1 LEAQHQFGDGFALAD
16 NPVER
21 RLAAILA
28 ADVVGYSRMMG
39 QDEAGTLSLIRALR
53 TDLIEPK
60 ITEHKGRLFKTMGD
74 GFLVEFPS
82 VVNAVACA
90 VAIQKAMVVRGADLL
105 ENQQLA
111 LRIGVNVG
119 DVIVEGDDLFG
130 DGVNVAARLEG
141 IGRPGD
147 VVISGA
153 VRDHLGNR
161 LDLHFDDLGEQRL
174 KNIGIPI
181 RAYAIEVESVPS
193 SSGPMAPATTK
204 PSIAVL
210 PFDNMS
216 GDPTQQYI
224 SDGITEDLTT
234 ELARFSGLT
243 VASRLAAFHYG
254 GKGKSPNVAARE
266 LGVTYVVEGSVR
278 VSGPRLRIAAQLID
292 ARTGK
297 HIWAD
302 RYDRDTGDIFT
313 IQDQVVAA
321 IVAML
326 EGRMAASEAA
336 AARAKSTTSWSAY
349 DCLLQGR
356 DLCDHQREPEAV
368 PYFERAIE
376 IDPRFALAH
385 AWLAVAL
392 TINNVVLLDSGQM
405 ARADGASKRA
415 LELDAKEATSHWA
428 RALYCFWTGD
438 HERSRFHFQRA
449 MTLNPADIQIKADYA
464 NWQRASGRPADALAT
479 IDAAISLGPF
489 VPDWFAAVRGQTL
502 FDLERYEEAVEA
514 LESVPVLYSSG
525 FLYLAAARAQMGD
538 LAGASE
544 VITKVKL
551 VKPDLSLRNVK
562 QVLHYALP
570 EARERLIESLHRAG
584 LAD

>member
-1 LEAQHQFGDGFALAD
+1 VLGANLGDGFALAD

-21 RLAAILA
+21 RLAAIFA
-28 ADVVGYSRMMG
+28 ADVVGYSKMMG
-39 QDEAGTLSLIRALR
+39 EDEAGTLSLVRSLR
-53 TDLIEPK
+53 SDLIEPK
-60 ITEHKGRLFKTMGD
+60 IVEHKGRLFKTMGD
-74 GFLVEFPS
+74 GFLAEFPS

-90 VAIQKAMVVRGADLL
+90 VAIQKALATRNTDLPDDRRM
-105 ENQQLA
+105 E

-119 DVIVEGDDLFG
+119 DVIAEGEDIFG

-141 IGRPGD
+141 VGRPGS

-161 LDLHFDDLGEQRL
+161 LDLQFDDLGEHRL
-174 KNIGIPI
+174 KNIETPI
-181 RAYAIEVESVPS
+181 RAYAARAETAAGST
-193 SSGPMAPATTK
+193 GPNPPATTK

-216 GDPTQQYI
+216 GNRDQQYI

-254 GKGKSPNVAARE
+254 EKGKSPLEAARS
-266 LGVTYVVEGSVR
+266 LGVTYIVEGSVR
-278 VSGPRLRIAAQLID
+278 ISGPRLRITAQLID
-292 ARTGK
+292 ARTGN

-302 RYDRDTGDIFT
+302 RYDRDTGDVFA
-313 IQDQVVAA
+313 IQDEVVAA

-336 AARAKSTTSWSAY
+336 AARAKPTTSWSAY

-356 DLCDHQREPEAV
+356 DLCDHQRESEAL
-368 PYFERAIE
+368 PFLERAIA
-376 IDPRFALAH
+376 IDPSFALAH
-385 AWLAVAL
+385 AWLAIAL
-392 TINNVVLLDSGQM
+392 TINNVVLLDGNQM
-405 ARADGASKRA
+405 VRADRASKRA
-415 LELDAKEATSHWA
+415 LELGARDATSHWA

-438 HERSRFHFQRA
+438 HDRSRFHFERA
-449 MTLNPADIQIKADYA
+449 LTLNPADIQIKGDYA

-479 IDAAISLGPF
+479 IDAALSLGPF

-502 FDLERYEEAVEA
+502 FDLERYQEAVAA
-514 LESVPVLYSSG
+514 LEGVPVHYSSG
-525 FLYLAAARAQMGD
+525 FLYLAAARAQLGD
-538 LAGASE
+538 LIGASE
-544 VITKVKL
+544 VIAKVKS
-551 VKPDLSLRNVK
+551 VKADLSLRNVA
-562 QVLHYALP
+562 QVLYYARP
-570 EARERLIESLHRAG
+570 EARDHMINALRKAG
-584 LAD
+584 LPG

>member
-1 LEAQHQFGDGFALAD
+1 MAD

-28 ADVVGYSRMMG
+28 ADVVGYSKMMG
-39 QDEAGTLSLIRALR
+39 EDEAGTLSLIRALR

-60 ITEHKGRLFKTMGD
+60 IAEHKGRLFKTMGD
-74 GFLVEFPS
+74 GFLAEFPS

-90 VAIQKAMVVRGADLL
+90 VAIQKGVVARKADLRQDQRL
-105 ENQQLA
+105 E

-119 DVIVEGDDLFG
+119 DVIAEGDDLFG

-161 LDLHFDDLGEQRL
+161 LDLQFDDLGEHRL

-181 RAYAIEVESVPS
+181 RAYAIGVESVPR

-216 GDPTQQYI
+216 GDPGQQYI

-254 GKGKSPNVAARE
+254 GKGKSPIAAARE
-266 LGVTYVVEGSVR
+266 LGVSYVVEGSVR
-278 VSGPRLRIAAQLID
+278 VAGPRLRITAQLID

-297 HIWAD
+297 HTWAD
-302 RYDRDTGDIFT
+302 RYDRDSGDIFAV
-313 IQDQVVAA
+313 QDEVVAA

-336 AARAKSTTSWSAY
+336 AARAKPTSSWSAY
-349 DCLLQGR
+349 DYFLQGR
-356 DLCDHQREPEAV
+356 ELCNRYREPEAIPLLAKAV
-368 PYFERAIE
+368 A
-376 IDPRFALAH
+376 IDPGFAAAH
-385 AWLAVAL
+385 AWLSSAMSL
-392 TINNVVLLDSGQM
+392 TNIYSSDPSSM
-405 ARADGASKRA
+405 DEADRIADLA
-415 LELDAKEATSHWA
+415 LELDANDAVSQWA
-428 RALYCFWTGD
+428 KALSLFWRGHIDRARTYF
-438 HERSRFHFQRA
+438 ERA
-449 MTLNPADIQIKADYA
+449 MALNPGDIQIRGDYA
-464 NWQRASGRPADALAT
+464 NWLRMCGQPARALEIVDRLLAQ
-479 IDAAISLGPF
+479 GPY
-489 VPDWFAAVRGQTL
+489 VPEWFTYVRGAVL
-502 FDLERYEEAVEA
+502 FDLGRYAEAAELLSVAPPHYLNA
-514 LESVPVLYSSG
+514 LLYG
-525 FLYLAAARAQMGD
+525 AAAQAHLGNSAQAKKAIAALLQSRA
-538 LAGASE
+538 
-544 VITKVKL
+544 
-551 VKPDLSLRNVK
+551 DLSVRKIVNFVRYKDAVVQEQFLEGIRK
-562 QVLHYALP
+562 AGLP
-570 EARERLIESLHRAG
+570 E
-584 LAD
+584 